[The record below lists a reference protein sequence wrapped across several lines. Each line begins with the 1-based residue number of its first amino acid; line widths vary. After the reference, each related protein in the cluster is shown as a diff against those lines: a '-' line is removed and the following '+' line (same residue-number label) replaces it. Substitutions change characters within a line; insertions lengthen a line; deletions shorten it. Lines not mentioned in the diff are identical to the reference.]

1 MICDIYIKYSLDNS
15 NHHVGSDSEISHVSC
30 YLFVLFCQT
39 KIIVLIL
46 TRLHCRHHHHRLA
59 ILELG
64 GRDLEGELESF
75 EIIKMLFVGGSIN

>member
-1 MICDIYIKYSLDNS
+1 MLPFCAVLPNKDNS
-15 NHHVGSDSEISHVSC
+15 SHLDTC
-30 YLFVLFCQT
+30 
-39 KIIVLIL
+39 
-46 TRLHCRHHHHRLA
+46 CRHHHHHRLA